1 MLSFRDIRF
10 RKLKV
15 SKFQFSRFDDLYKNG
30 NSSLFNIEGALRLFS
45 SLITASNRCNK
56 FSHFLLRNDIP
67 RFLISNPKDFKG
79 LLLPA
84 VGASSGV
91 PVRPKDALLGLDRVN
106 LKARM
111 TSTFFILKVVYKYSN
126 SSNSILLLNK
136 TPISLYERQTIR
148 GKISINLTLAF
159 EMALIEILPLIV
171 YRSYRE
177 MGIFSARECKTYT
190 ARVSID
196 YLERKIGRRYPFK
209 LYQI

>member
-1 MLSFRDIRF
+1 MICTTIGTARF
-10 RKLKV
+10 SISHVTPCALH
-15 SKFQFSRFDDLYKNG
+15 LYQSLTPTSYRCDK
-30 NSSLFNIEGALRLFS
+30 SSYFV
-45 SLITASNRCNK
+45 
-56 FSHFLLRNDIP
+56 LRNDIP
-67 RFLISNPKDFKG
+67 LLLIKNNPKDFKD
-79 LLLPA
+79 LPA
-84 VGASSGV
+84 VGASGGV
-91 PVRPKDALLGLDRVN
+91 PVRPKDAQLSLDRVN

-111 TSTFFILKVVYKYSN
+111 TSTFFILKVVYKYS
-126 SSNSILLLNK
+126 SSMGLVFSCCKI
-136 TPISLYERQTIR
+136 PISLYERQTIR

-196 YLERKIGRRYPFK
+196 YIERKIGRRYPFK